1 MKLTFILLVC
11 LVVSIKVTRAEVDN
25 DFEDFDTDLYE
36 EVPPNQADNE
46 EKQNFIKTDL
56 DEDDGQDD
64 GVVEDEFDFTD
75 KDEFENFG
83 GADSQDNQETVKKAG
98 EPKLTINETKIPIH
112 FHNWDSYWV
121 ELLFI
126 AGLVVYFVNYAMG
139 KNKNIKIA
147 NSWLNAHKQLL
158 EDNFAL
164 VGDDS
169 KKETDSSQPT
179 GLMKESDSIF
189 TLWCSG
195 RVCVEGML
203 IELKLI
209 KRQDLLALA
218 MGILNSKTQDQVVVK
233 AELSKDS
240 MDSFVFAVCNKRNAS
255 KMHKELTDLVS
266 KVS

>member
-1 MKLTFILLVC
+1 MKLTFILLC
-11 LVVSIKVTRAEVDN
+11 LFIAGLVQADDDN
-25 DFEDFDTDLYE
+25 DFEDFEMYEDVPQKPAAE
-36 EVPPNQADNE
+36 EVNKNFVEIDAD
-46 EKQNFIKTDL
+46 
-56 DEDDGQDD
+56 DD
-64 GVVEDEFDFTD
+64 GVVEDEFDFSD

-83 GADSQDNQETVKKAG
+83 GSDSQDINQEAPEMKKTG
-98 EPKLTINETKIPIH
+98 EPKLTMAKIPMH
-112 FHNWDSYWV
+112 FRNNWDSYWV

-147 NSWLNAHKQLL
+147 NSWLSAHKQLL
-158 EDNFAL
+158 EENFAL

-169 KKETDSSQPT
+169 KKDADMSQPV
-179 GLMKESDSIF
+179 GMMMKESDSVF

-195 RVCVEGML
+195 RVCCEGML

-233 AELSKDS
+233 AEISKDS
-240 MDSFVFAVCNKRNAS
+240 MDTFVFAVCNKRSAS
-255 KMHKELTDLVS
+255 KMHKELTDLVNCIL
-266 KVS
+266 V